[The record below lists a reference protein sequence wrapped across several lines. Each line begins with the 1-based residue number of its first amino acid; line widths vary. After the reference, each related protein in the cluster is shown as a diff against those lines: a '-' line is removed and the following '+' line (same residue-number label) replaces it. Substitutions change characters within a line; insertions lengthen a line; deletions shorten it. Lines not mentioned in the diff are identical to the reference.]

1 LKEYIDRCELNSL
14 KIILLDDKILS
25 IQNLQELNS
34 IIKILTVQDIIHN
47 ELISANNI
55 IEIMETV
62 DNDFIIRF
70 F

>member
-1 LKEYIDRCELNSL
+1 MKEYIDRCELNSL